1 MACLNLSMLRMIAP
15 GREEGSKRGD
25 CQQGR
30 IRRSEGGCFEAK
42 TVSATSSTQKN
53 LMKTLPTE
61 CERYSGADD
70 WLTTPGRGIRE
81 VELGRDV
88 AKCRLDV
95 QGVDEVP
102 HAADDS
108 LDVRGGGGPLGSD
121 CQCGLVVDEEEK
133 TASLKMTSEDLKSR
147 PDGDDLEGEDLRSSM
162 MKSTAEAGW
171 NVATDPE
178 GGRRRN
184 QDGSEAS

>member
-1 MACLNLSMLRMIAP
+1 MACLNLSMLRMIVP

-30 IRRSEGGCFEAK
+30 VRRVEDGCFEAK

-53 LMKTLPTE
+53 LMKTFPTE
-61 CERYSGADD
+61 GKRYSGADD

-95 QGVDEVP
+95 QGVDEIP
-102 HAADDS
+102 HAANDG
-108 LDVRGGGGPLGSD
+108 LDVRGGGGPLGCD
-121 CQCGLVVDEEEK
+121 CQCGLVVDEKEK
-133 TASLKMTSEDLKSR
+133 TASLKMTSEDLKSC
-147 PDGDDLEGEDLRSSM
+147 PDGDDLEGENLRGPM
-162 MKSTAEAGW
+162 MKSTAEAGR
-171 NVATDPE
+171 NVATYPE
-178 GGRRRN
+178 GGGRR
-184 QDGSEAS
+184 D